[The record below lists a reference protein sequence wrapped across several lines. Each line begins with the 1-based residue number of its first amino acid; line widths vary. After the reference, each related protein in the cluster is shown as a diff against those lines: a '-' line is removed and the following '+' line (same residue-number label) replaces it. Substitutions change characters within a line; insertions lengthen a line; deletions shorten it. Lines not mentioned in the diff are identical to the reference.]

1 MGRINE
7 KNMIF
12 NRLKNGTAAVA
23 VVLAAGGL
31 LHVGAST
38 PAVAQVQA
46 QTGFTIPDGSLS
58 GALTT
63 FGRQADLQVTYLAS
77 VVAGKASPGFSGT
90 ASPQQALSAILQGS
104 GLVYT
109 FTNDRTVAIS
119 APEPVSFGAGGGG
132 DADDTTFLEPVTVTT
147 SAGGNV
153 GIVATASGTGAKS
166 GLPIKDTPQAVNVVT
181 RDQMDIQGSETVV
194 QALRYTPGVVAQ
206 YGDADARVD
215 WFSVRGFRPGRYLD
229 GLRLPFGARGYAQP
243 KIEPYGL
250 ESAEVLKGPTSVL
263 YGQNLPGGLIN
274 MVSKRPRDEEIRE
287 VELQAGSY
295 DRFQTAFDFGG
306 RLNDEGTILY
316 RLTGLG
322 RISDTQYNYV
332 DEKKGFFAPSLTF
345 APDDATS
352 LTLYGQYQ
360 KVKSNGG
367 GGFPTLPAN
376 GTLYTDVYPELPRD
390 TFVGEPDYDKFELVQ
405 TWAGYELDHE
415 FNDTWAVKQNLR
427 YAYVNADTQRVAPV
441 CLAGMVCDPAALMR
455 YAWAFPERSH
465 LFTVDNQ
472 AIGTFSLGET
482 EHSLLL
488 GLDYSYE
495 TSHFEESQL
504 TIITTPFDA
513 YDPVY
518 GATPIS
524 RPPAAMRIDQE
535 RSQLGLYA
543 QDQIEWDNF
552 VWTLGGR
559 YDWADTKTR
568 TRNASGDATVDQ
580 NDGKFTWRT
589 GLVYNFDNGISPYAG
604 YSTSFNPQS
613 GTDRNGNPFK
623 PTTGEQFE
631 VGLRYVPFGEDISV
645 SVSAYQLTQNDVL
658 TPDPANIN
666 YNTQTGEVRLR
677 GIEVEGKAELTDG
690 LSLIASYAYTD
701 SKITEDNP
709 DAAGLSDVGNR
720 LAFVPRHQASLWLDY
735 TVQSDTAWGGLS
747 FGGGA
752 RYMGQT
758 YGDNANVYDIPDYTL
773 FDAAIRYDFAA
784 IDQKYDGLTG
794 SLNVSNLFDKKYV
807 STCIASTGCN
817 WGDGRTIY
825 GTLKYSW

>member
-1 MGRINE
+1 MA
-7 KNMIF
+7 
-12 NRLKNGTAAVA
+12 L
-23 VVLAAGGL
+23 VLATGGL
-31 LHVGAST
+31 LHVSAST

-119 APEPVSFGAGGGG
+119 APEPVSFGAGGG

-287 VELQAGSY
+287 IELQAGSY

-367 GGFPTLPAN
+367 GGFPTLTAN

-427 YAYVNADTQRVAPV
+427 YAYVNADTQRVAPA

-613 GTDRNGNPFK
+613 GTDRNGNPFN

-631 VGLRYVPFGEDISV
+631 VGLRYVPFNEDISV

-709 DAAGLSDVGNR
+709 DAAGASDVGNR

-807 STCIASTGCN
+807 STCIAATGCN